1 MTTAS
6 SSLAPTRLGPQLAR
20 RLLGV
25 LASPLGLLMVL
36 AVVRNTPNIFSRG
49 VVILGPILFSRTRR

>member
-20 RLLGV
+20 RFLGV
-25 LASPLGLLMVL
+25 LAV
-36 AVVRNTPNIFSRG
+36 ARNTPNIFSRG
-49 VVILGPILFSRTRR
+49 VVILGPIVVSRTRR